1 MPLLRKIVS
10 GLRSLFQ
17 KERADREL
25 DEELRGFMDM
35 AAEESMKQG
44 RSQKDAFRA
53 VRLERGSLEAAKEL
67 VRSASW
73 ESLLETSWRDL
84 CYSLRMLRKSP
95 AFTAVAILTLAVGLG
110 VNATAFSI
118 VNGILFRGL
127 AVPRPSGMVSFGFA
141 YKGYQGFTS
150 SYPDLQDVRQQAG
163 GLVDLCAYAMGTD
176 GLTAGNHTDRIAT
189 NYVTGNYFDVLGIKP
204 VLGRLIAPGEVK
216 PGSYDAV
223 VVLSYSYWQ
232 SRFGANRAII
242 GTLVRLNGKPMTVV
256 GVAQKGFQGPYR
268 FIHAQAF
275 LPLNAAEGAKYIL
288 TTRTYRSLCVLGR
301 LRPGVPL
308 SRADAAVKVVAS
320 RLAREHP
327 KDDPDARA
335 WLLSARLTGISPT
348 GLEPHDVP
356 QVLLIYALSLTLA
369 LLVLLI
375 ACFTLA
381 NLLLARAAARRHEMA
396 VRAALGAGAGRLLK
410 QALAETGLLAVLG
423 CAAGLA
429 LGFWVLRYLESIS
442 INVGFGLIP
451 DFSFDDHVFLYAVG
465 AAILAVFVAGFA
477 PALRASRS
485 NPCNALHEGAQGVIG
500 GRSRFRKVLV
510 ATQIAASVVLLVA
523 AGIAIRS
530 LIAVEYTKLGF
541 DPGHSL
547 KLNMDPSE
555 AGYTEAQ
562 IKELYESLLPRIRA
576 LPGVQSAALANTYPS
591 NGSFEYPVQA
601 ENRPVPPGQVAPS
614 IGMNSVSPGYFDTMQ
629 IPILRGRAFL
639 ETDTA
644 KSTPVAIVNEKLA
657 QQLWPKENPVG
668 KRVNI
673 FGPKTPWINVVGVV
687 ADSTY
692 EEVSKDPKPYFY
704 LPASQFFI
712 PYEILLVRTEGSP
725 ETMIQT
731 VEAQVRAL
739 APTVPIWG
747 VQTMRQTLDGSFGGF
762 FALRLSSIMAVTV
775 GLLGLALAIGGVYGV
790 VSYDVARRTHE
801 IGIRMALG
809 ARPRN
814 IQEIIF
820 RQGIAILVAGL
831 FFGNLCALSLAAV
844 TEHVLGGFGAP
855 DLLTYL
861 GVTLL
866 ISAATLLSCYIPAR
880 RTMRV
885 DPMIALRHE

>member
-1 MPLLRKIVS
+1 MSGRIASFFRNLLHKRTVEQALNAELQSTVELLIQEKMKE
-10 GLRSLFQ
+10 GLSHSEARRQALIELGGVEQ
-17 KERADREL
+17 VKEKVRAIR
-25 DEELRGFMDM
+25 F
-35 AAEESMKQG
+35 G
-44 RSQKDAFRA
+44 R
-53 VRLERGSLEAAKEL
+53 
-67 VRSASW
+67 
-73 ESLLETSWRDL
+73 LLETFGQDL
-84 CYSLRMLRKSP
+84 RYALRMLRKSP
-95 AFTAVAILTLAVGLG
+95 GFTAVAILTLAVGLG

-118 VNGILFRGL
+118 VNGIVFRGL
-127 AVPRPSGMVSFGFA
+127 AVPHPSGMVSFGFA

-150 SYPDLQDVRQQAG
+150 SYPDLQDVRQQAA

-176 GLTAGNHTDRIAT
+176 GLKEGNHTDRIAT

-204 VLGRLIAPGEVK
+204 ILGRLIAPGEGK
-216 PGSYDAV
+216 PGGYDPMI
-223 VVLSYSYWQ
+223 VLSYPYWQ
-232 SRFGANRAII
+232 SRFGANPAII
-242 GTLVRLNGKPMTVV
+242 GKSVRLNGKPMTVV

-369 LLVLLI
+369 LLVLLV

-429 LGFWVLRYLESIS
+429 LGFWALRFLESIS

-465 AAILAVFVAGFA
+465 AAILAVFLAGFA
-477 PALRASRS
+477 PAVRASRS

-510 ATQIAASVVLLVA
+510 AAQIAASVVLLVA
-523 AGIAIRS
+523 SGIAIHS

-562 IKELYESLLPRIRA
+562 IKELYKNLLPRIRA

-657 QQLWPKENPVG
+657 QQLWPNENPIG

-673 FGPKTPWINVVGVV
+673 FGPKTAWINVVGVV

-692 EEVSKDPKPYFY
+692 EEVSKTPKPYFY
-704 LPASQFFI
+704 LPASQFYV

-731 VEAQVRAL
+731 VEAQVRVL

-747 VQTMRQTLDGSFGGF
+747 VQTMRQTLDSSLGGF
-762 FALRLSSIMAVTV
+762 FALRLSAIMAVTV

-801 IGIRMALG
+801 IGIRIALG

-855 DLLTYL
+855 DPLTYL
-861 GVTLL
+861 GVAIL
-866 ISAATLLSCYIPAR
+866 IFAATLLACYIPAR
-880 RTMRV
+880 RAMKV
-885 DPMIALRHE
+885 DPMVALRYE

>member
-1 MPLLRKIVS
+1 MSGRIASFFRNLLHKRTVEQALNAELQSTVELLIQEKMKE
-10 GLRSLFQ
+10 GLSHSEARRQALIELGGVEQ
-17 KERADREL
+17 VKEKVRAIR
-25 DEELRGFMDM
+25 F
-35 AAEESMKQG
+35 G
-44 RSQKDAFRA
+44 R
-53 VRLERGSLEAAKEL
+53 
-67 VRSASW
+67 
-73 ESLLETSWRDL
+73 LLETFGQDL
-84 CYSLRMLRKSP
+84 RYALRMLRKSP
-95 AFTAVAILTLAVGLG
+95 GFTAVAVLTLALGIG

-127 AVPRPSGMVSFGFA
+127 AVPHPSGMVSFGFA

-176 GLTAGNHTDRIAT
+176 GLKEGNHTDRIAT

-204 VLGRLIAPGEVK
+204 ILGRLIAPGEGK
-216 PGSYDAV
+216 PGGYDPMI
-223 VVLSYSYWQ
+223 VLSYPYWQ
-232 SRFGANRAII
+232 SRFGANPAII
-242 GTLVRLNGKPMTVV
+242 GKSVRLNGKPMTVV

-369 LLVLLI
+369 LLVLLV

-429 LGFWVLRYLESIS
+429 LGFWALRFLESIS

-465 AAILAVFVAGFA
+465 AAILAVFLAGFA
-477 PALRASRS
+477 PAVRASRS

-510 ATQIAASVVLLVA
+510 AAQIAASVVLLVA
-523 AGIAIRS
+523 SGIAIHS

-562 IKELYESLLPRIRA
+562 IKELYKNLLPRIRA

-657 QQLWPKENPVG
+657 QQLWPNENPIG

-692 EEVSKDPKPYFY
+692 EEVSKTPKPYFY
-704 LPASQFFI
+704 LPASQFYV

-731 VEAQVRAL
+731 VEAQVRVL

-747 VQTMRQTLDGSFGGF
+747 VQTMRQTLDSSLGGF
-762 FALRLSSIMAVTV
+762 FALRLSAIMAVTV

-801 IGIRMALG
+801 IGIRIALG

-855 DLLTYL
+855 DPLTYL
-861 GVTLL
+861 AVAIL
-866 ISAATLLSCYIPAR
+866 IFAATLLACYIPAR
-880 RTMRV
+880 RAMKV
-885 DPMIALRHE
+885 DPMVALRYE

>member
-1 MPLLRKIVS
+1 MSVLRRVANLFRRPKLDQDIDAE
-10 GLRSLFQ
+10 LRAHIEMRAADNIAAGMSPEEARRQAVLRFGSRPAM
-17 KERADREL
+17 KERVIAADAHMFL
-25 DEELRGFMDM
+25 DSLWQDLRY
-35 AAEESMKQG
+35 A
-44 RSQKDAFRA
+44 
-53 VRLERGSLEAAKEL
+53 
-67 VRSASW
+67 
-73 ESLLETSWRDL
+73 
-84 CYSLRMLRKSP
+84 LRMLRKSP
-95 AFTAVAILTLAVGLG
+95 GFTAVAVLTLAVGLG

-127 AVPRPSGMVSFGFA
+127 AVPHPSGMVSFGFA

-176 GLTAGNHTDRIAT
+176 GLTTGNHTDRIAT

-232 SRFGANRAII
+232 SRFGGDPSIL
-242 GTLVRLNGKPMTVV
+242 GKSVRLNGKPMTVV

-335 WLLSARLTGISPT
+335 WLFFARLTGISPT

-369 LLVLLI
+369 LLVLLV

-429 LGFWVLRYLESIS
+429 LGFWALRYLESIS
-442 INVGFGLIP
+442 LNVGFGLIP

-465 AAILAVFVAGFA
+465 AAILAVFLAGFA

-500 GRSRFRKVLV
+500 GRSRFRKALV
-510 ATQIAASVVLLVA
+510 AAQIAASVVLLVA
-523 AGIAIRS
+523 SGIAIRS
-530 LIAVEYTKLGF
+530 LVATEETRLGF

-555 AGYTEAQ
+555 AGYDQAQ
-562 IKELYESLLPRIRA
+562 DEELYKNLLPRIRA

-591 NGSFEYPVQA
+591 NGSFSYPVQA
-601 ENRPVPPGQVAPS
+601 ENHPIPPGQVAPS
-614 IGMNSVSPGYFDTMQ
+614 ISMNSVSPGYFETLQ

-657 QQLWPKENPVG
+657 QQLWPNENPIG
-668 KRVNI
+668 KRINI
-673 FGPKTPWINVVGVV
+673 FGPKAPWISVVGVA

-692 EEVSKDPKPYFY
+692 AEISRDPNPHFY
-704 LPASQFFI
+704 LPASQFFV

-725 ETMIQT
+725 EAMLQT

-739 APTVPIWG
+739 APAVPVFG
-747 VQTMRQTLDGSFGGF
+747 AATMRQTLDNSFGGF
-762 FALRLSSIMAVTV
+762 FLLRLSAIMAVTV

-790 VSYDVARRTHE
+790 VSYDVGRRTHE
-801 IGIRMALG
+801 IGIRIALG
-809 ARPRN
+809 ASSGS
-814 IQEIIF
+814 IQRIIF
-820 RQGIAILVAGL
+820 RQGLAILVAGL

-861 GVTLL
+861 GVAIV
-866 ISAATLLSCYIPAR
+866 ISAATLLACYIPAR
-880 RTMRV
+880 RAMRV
-885 DPMIALRHE
+885 DPMVALRYE

>member
-1 MPLLRKIVS
+1 MSGRIASFFRNLLHKRTVEQALNAELQSTVELLIQEKMKE
-10 GLRSLFQ
+10 GLSHSEARRQALIELGGVEQ
-17 KERADREL
+17 VKEKVRAIR
-25 DEELRGFMDM
+25 F
-35 AAEESMKQG
+35 G
-44 RSQKDAFRA
+44 R
-53 VRLERGSLEAAKEL
+53 
-67 VRSASW
+67 
-73 ESLLETSWRDL
+73 LLETFGQDL
-84 CYSLRMLRKSP
+84 RYALRMLRKSP
-95 AFTAVAILTLAVGLG
+95 GFTAVAVLTLALGIG

-118 VNGILFRGL
+118 VNGVLFRGL
-127 AVPRPSGMVSFGFA
+127 AVPHPSGMVSFGFA

-204 VLGRLIAPGEVK
+204 ILGRLIAPGEGK
-216 PGSYDAV
+216 PGGYDPMI
-223 VVLSYSYWQ
+223 VLSYPYWQ
-232 SRFGANRAII
+232 SRFGANPAII
-242 GTLVRLNGKPMTVV
+242 GKSVRLNGKPMTVV

-275 LPLNAAEGAKYIL
+275 LPLNAAEDAKYIL
-288 TTRTYRSLCVLGR
+288 TTRTYRSLCVLGQ

-369 LLVLLI
+369 LLVLLV

-429 LGFWVLRYLESIS
+429 LGFWALRFLESIS

-465 AAILAVFVAGFA
+465 AAILAVFLAGFA
-477 PALRASRS
+477 PAVRASRS
-485 NPCNALHEGAQGVIG
+485 NPCNALREGAQGVIG

-510 ATQIAASVVLLVA
+510 AAQIAASVVLLVA
-523 AGIAIRS
+523 SGIAIRS

-562 IKELYESLLPRIRA
+562 IKELYMNLLPRIRA

-657 QQLWPKENPVG
+657 QQLWPNENPIG

-692 EEVSKDPKPYFY
+692 EEVSKTPKPYFY
-704 LPASQFFI
+704 LPASQFYV

-731 VEAQVRAL
+731 VEAQVRVL

-747 VQTMRQTLDGSFGGF
+747 VQTMQQTLDSSFGGF
-762 FALRLSSIMAVTV
+762 FALRLSAIMAVTV

-801 IGIRMALG
+801 IGIRIALG

-820 RQGIAILVAGL
+820 RQGIALLVAGL

-855 DLLTYL
+855 DPLTYL
-861 GVTLL
+861 GVAIL
-866 ISAATLLSCYIPAR
+866 IFAATLLACYIPVR
-880 RTMRV
+880 RAMKV
-885 DPMIALRHE
+885 DPMVALRHE